1 MSCMGRSSSM
11 KKPLNNHTNL
21 ECFLDCVTPRVPSQH
36 LPKSCIRDLNS
47 LWNPQSKEMVEYFTL
62 GDLWD
67 CFDEW
72 SAYGTGAP
80 VVLNNGES
88 VVQYYVPYLSAIQIY
103 TSKSLASSPSSSTT
117 RSPREES
124 SDHAEFETDSWSD
137 DSDGEKLSRSFSSNN
152 SSKFWD
158 AVSDDSNF
166 DHHESSWPMRDRL
179 GFLYHQYF
187 EMSAPYWRVPLME
200 KVTEMSRTYPGLKT
214 LRSVDLSPASWMAV
228 AWYPIYHIPTGRTV
242 KDLSACFLT
251 FHTLSSSFQD
261 PLPDDEEND
270 MSSDCVKG
278 RNSKSGIP
286 LPPFG
291 LATYKMNGDV
301 WIQPDAG
308 DYERIDTLQSAADSW
323 LKQLRV
329 QHHDFSY
336 FVSRSTCYAM

>member
-1 MSCMGRSSSM
+1 MSSLCRSM
-11 KKPLNNHTNL
+11 KPLNKHSNL
-21 ECFLDCVTPRVPSQH
+21 ECFLDCVTPTVPSQH

-47 LWNPQSKEMVEYFTL
+47 LWNPQNKEIIEYFTL

-67 CFDEW
+67 SYDEW

-80 VVLNNGES
+80 VVLNNGET
-88 VVQYYVPYLSAIQIY
+88 VVQYYVPYLSAIQLY
-103 TSKSLASSPSSSTT
+103 TSKSLANL
-117 RSPREES
+117 S

-137 DSDGEKLSRSFSSNN
+137 DSEGEKLSRSLSNN

-158 AVSDDSNF
+158 AMSEDSSF
-166 DHHESSWPMRDRL
+166 EHEPAWPMRDRL

-200 KVTEMSRTYPGLKT
+200 KVTEMARTYPGLMT

-228 AWYPIYHIPTGRTV
+228 AWYPIYHIPTGRNV

-261 PLPDDEEND
+261 PIPEDEEKD
-270 MSSDCVKG
+270 VSSESGVEGKKSKG
-278 RNSKSGIP
+278 GIP

-291 LATYKMNGDV
+291 LATYKMQGDV
-301 WIQPDAG
+301 WIQPETE
-308 DYERIDTLQSAADSW
+308 DYERIDTLMSAADSW

-329 QHHDFSY
+329 QHHDFNY
-336 FVSRSTCYAM
+336 FMSRSTTPTTP